1 MMSVQQHPAIGTLIG
16 FDLTVDDAEAVKEF
30 YATVVGWEVEPAD
43 MGGYT
48 DYFMKAAET
57 GDMVAGICHARG
69 DNAGLPAQ
77 WLSYVV
83 VPDLEA
89 SLARCAEK
97 GGTVLTEVRDGCE
110 ARYCV
115 IQDPAGAVLA
125 LMQLHGDPEN
135 A

>member
-1 MMSVQQHPAIGTLIG
+1 VSGQKHPAIGTLIG
-16 FDLTVDDAEAVKEF
+16 FDLTVDDAEAVKDF
-30 YATVVGWEVEPAD
+30 YATVVGWEVEPLD
-43 MGGYT
+43 MGGYA
-48 DYFMKAAET
+48 DYFMKSPET
-57 GDMVAGICHARG
+57 GDTVAGICHARG

-89 SLARCAEK
+89 SLAQCAAR
-97 GGTVLTEVRDGCE
+97 GGAVLTEIRGGCE

-115 IQDPAGAVLA
+115 IRDPAGAVLA
-125 LMQLHGDPEN
+125 LMEPHGGTED